1 MGRSSLSAI
10 KVSNLPNDH
19 CTIMIAKNDAN
30 NYEPPNPLKKSQVA
44 FILRRNHDETSP
56 SIQI

>member
-1 MGRSSLSAI
+1 METSSLSAI
-10 KVSNLPNDH
+10 KVSNLSNDH
-19 CTIMIAKNDAN
+19 CTIMIAKNGA